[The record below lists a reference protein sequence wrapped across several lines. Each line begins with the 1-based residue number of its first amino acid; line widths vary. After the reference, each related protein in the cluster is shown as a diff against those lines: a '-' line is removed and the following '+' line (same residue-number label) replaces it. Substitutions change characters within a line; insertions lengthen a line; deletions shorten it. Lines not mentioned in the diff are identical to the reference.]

1 MNSSKKKKNVSAFDE
16 NDFVPIN
23 LVYNWEQKIIKYVY
37 TKKYHTFG
45 NCVCVQNVKCTFLCK
60 LQRLQAKQ
68 GIHPDTL

>member
-1 MNSSKKKKNVSAFDE
+1 MSQHLMKMTLYPSTLF
-16 NDFVPIN
+16 ITM
-23 LVYNWEQKIIKYVY
+23 KYVY